1 MAVSSTD
8 SPARMAPT
16 DSVPLWRSPKGRSWL
31 FQLAMLGGFVWF
43 ALSIY
48 GNTLE
53 NLETRGIGSGFGFL
67 SAEAGFQIGEV
78 TGIPLPKGGF
88 LYFLLSLA
96 VGLGVS
102 QLLVRRTRK
111 QGISMSTAG
120 LAVCLIAAVG
130 LPLFTLYLFRDTV
143 EIAHYT
149 ASSSYAMALVTG
161 LANTLKVTVIG
172 CVASSL
178 LGLLVALGRLSPNW
192 LMRTLCRWY
201 VELNRNLPLL
211 LQLFFW
217 YFIVLQQLPGVR
229 QSIDIGGWLFLNKR
243 GLYVPA
249 LVPESG
255 AWAFF
260 SALLVAL
267 CVTWLLYKRAVKR
280 RDDAGTKG
288 RWILPGLGLIFG
300 LPALAWLVAGTPFTL
315 DIPALKGFNFKGG
328 TGLTPEFTALVVGLT
343 VYVSAFNAEIIRA
356 GIESVSKGQ
365 REAARA
371 IAMNERQV
379 MGIVILPQAM
389 RVIVPPMT
397 SEYLAIAK
405 NSSLAVAIGYPEFVS
420 VGGTILNQSGQA
432 VEIVGIWM
440 GVYLIISL
448 AISVGMN
455 IYNAKIALKE
465 R

>member
-1 MAVSSTD
+1 MSVI
-8 SPARMAPT
+8 PT
-16 DSVPLWRSPKGRSWL
+16 DSLAKTNPVNAVPFWRNPKGRAWL
-31 FQLAMLGGFVWF
+31 FQLIMLAAFVWL

-48 GNTLE
+48 GNTLD
-53 NLETRGIGSGFGFL
+53 NLETRGISSGFGFL
-67 SAEAGFQIGEV
+67 SSEAGFQIGEI

-88 LYFLLSLA
+88 LYFLISL
-96 VGLGVS
+96 VTGLGIC
-102 QLLVRRTRK
+102 QLIARK
-111 QGISMSTAG
+111 TKKRGTAMSTAN
-120 LAVCLIAAVG
+120 LAACLGAGIG
-130 LPLFTLYLFRDTV
+130 LPLVTLYLFRDTV
-143 EIAHYT
+143 EIAHYS
-149 ASSSYAMALVTG
+149 ASSSYTMALATG
-161 LANTLKVTVIG
+161 LGNTLKVTMIG

-178 LGLLVALGRLSPNW
+178 LGLMVALGRLSPNW

-201 VELNRNLPLL
+201 VEINRNLPLL

-243 GLYVPA
+243 GLYLPA
-249 LVPESG
+249 LVPQAG
-255 AWAFF
+255 AWAFC
-260 SALLVAL
+260 SALIVAI
-267 CVTWLLYKRAVKR
+267 CITWLWYKRALKL
-280 RDDAGTKG
+280 RDETGTKG
-288 RWILPGLGLIFG
+288 RWLLPGLGLIVG
-300 LPALAWLVAGTPFTL
+300 LPALAWLIAGTPFTL

-379 MGIVILPQAM
+379 MSIVILPQAM

-440 GVYLIISL
+440 GVYLCISL
-448 AISVGMN
+448 AISMGMN
-455 IYNAKIALKE
+455 VYNAKIALKE

>member
-1 MAVSSTD
+1 MMSA
-8 SPARMAPT
+8 PAK
-16 DSVPLWRSPKGRSWL
+16 VPVWRSPRGRAWL
-31 FQLAMLGGFVWF
+31 FQIVMLAAFIWL
-43 ALSIY
+43 ALTMY
-48 GNTLE
+48 GNTLD

-67 SAEAGFQIGEV
+67 TAEAGFKIGEI

-88 LYFLLSLA
+88 LYFLISLGA
-96 VGLGVS
+96 GLGICR
-102 QLLVRRTRK
+102 LIAMRLKRK
-111 QGISMSTAG
+111 GAPLSTAG
-120 LAVCLIAAVG
+120 TAACLAAGVG
-130 LPLFTLYLFRDTV
+130 LPLVTLYLFRDSV
-143 EIAHYT
+143 EIARYS
-149 ASSSYAMALVTG
+149 ASSSYIMALATG

-172 CVASSL
+172 CVASSI
-178 LGLLVALGRLSPNW
+178 LGLMVALGRLSPNW

-229 QSIDIGGWLFLNKR
+229 QSIDIGGWIFLNKR
-243 GLYVPA
+243 GLYLPA
-249 LVPESG
+249 LVPGPG
-255 AWAFF
+255 AWAFCA
-260 SALLVAL
+260 ALVLAL
-267 CVTWLLYKRAVKR
+267 CGTGLLYKRALGLREKTGR
-280 RDDAGTKG
+280 PG
-288 RWILPGLGLIFG
+288 RWLLPGLGLVIG
-300 LPALAWLVAGTPFTL
+300 LPALAWLASGTPFTL
-315 DIPALKGFNFKGG
+315 DMPVLKGFNYKGG

-356 GIESVSKGQ
+356 GIEAVSTGQ

-379 MGIVILPQAM
+379 MRIVVLPQAM

-420 VGGTILNQSGQA
+420 IGGTILNQSGQA

-440 GVYLIISL
+440 GVYLCISL
-448 AISVGMN
+448 AISLGMN
-455 IYNAKIALKE
+455 IYNARIALKE

>member
-1 MAVSSTD
+1 MMMSVPPKTK
-8 SPARMAPT
+8 
-16 DSVPLWRSPKGRSWL
+16 VPLWRSPEGRAWL
-31 FQLAMLGGFVWF
+31 FQLIMMAAFIWLAVTV
-43 ALSIY
+43 Y
-48 GNTLE
+48 TNTLE

-67 SAEAGFQIGEV
+67 TAEAGFKIGEA
-78 TGIPLPKGGF
+78 TGIPLPRGGF
-88 LYFLLSLA
+88 LYFLISLG
-96 VGLGVS
+96 VGLGSCRVMAK
-102 QLLVRRTRK
+102 QLK
-111 QGISMSTAG
+111 KGGNPMSTAG
-120 LAVCLIAAVG
+120 LAACITVGIG
-130 LPLFTLYLFRDTV
+130 LPLLTLYIFRDSV
-143 EIAHYT
+143 EISRYT
-149 ASSSYAMALVTG
+149 ASSSYISALATG

-172 CVASSL
+172 CVASTI
-178 LGLLVALGRLSPNW
+178 LGLMIALGRLSPNG

-229 QSIDIGGWLFLNKR
+229 QSIDVGGWLFLNKR
-243 GLYVPA
+243 GLFLPA
-249 LVPESG
+249 LVPEQG
-255 AWAFF
+255 AWIFCG
-260 SALLVAL
+260 ALVSGL
-267 CVTWLLYKRAVKR
+267 CSIWLLFKRSMR
-280 RDDAGTKG
+280 LRDETGRAG
-288 RWILPGLGLIFG
+288 RWFLPGIGLVIG
-300 LPALAWLVAGTPFTL
+300 LPALAWMAAGTPFSL

-356 GIESVSKGQ
+356 GIEAVSLGQ

-371 IAMNERQV
+371 IAMDEGQV
-379 MGIVILPQAM
+379 MRIVVLPQAM

-440 GVYLIISL
+440 GVYLCISL
-448 AISVGMN
+448 AISLGMN
-455 IYNAKIALKE
+455 IYNARIALKE

>member
-1 MAVSSTD
+1 
-8 SPARMAPT
+8 
-16 DSVPLWRSPKGRSWL
+16 
-31 FQLAMLGGFVWF
+31 
-43 ALSIY
+43 
-48 GNTLE
+48 
-53 NLETRGIGSGFGFL
+53 
-67 SAEAGFQIGEV
+67 
-78 TGIPLPKGGF
+78 
-88 LYFLLSLA
+88 
-96 VGLGVS
+96 
-102 QLLVRRTRK
+102 
-111 QGISMSTAG
+111 
-120 LAVCLIAAVG
+120 
-130 LPLFTLYLFRDTV
+130 
-143 EIAHYT
+143 
-149 ASSSYAMALVTG
+149 MALVTG

-178 LGLLVALGRLSPNW
+178 LGLVVALGRLSPNW

-201 VELNRNLPLL
+201 VEINRNLPLL

-229 QSIDIGGWLFLNKR
+229 QSINVGGWLFLNKR
-243 GLYVPA
+243 GLYLPA
-249 LVPESG
+249 LVPENG
-255 AWAFF
+255 AWAFC
-260 SALLVAL
+260 SALIVAI
-267 CVTWLLYKRAVKR
+267 CGTWLLYKRALKL
-280 RDDAGTKG
+280 RDDTGRKG
-288 RWILPGLGLIFG
+288 RWILPGLSLILG
-300 LPALAWLVAGTPFTL
+300 LPALAWLFVGTPFSL
-315 DIPALKGFNFKGG
+315 DVPILKGFNFKGG

-379 MGIVILPQAM
+379 MGVVILPQAM

-440 GVYLIISL
+440 GVYLCISL
-448 AISVGMN
+448 AISMGMN

>member
-1 MAVSSTD
+1 MPV
-8 SPARMAPT
+8 
-16 DSVPLWRSPKGRSWL
+16 
-31 FQLAMLGGFVWF
+31 
-43 ALSIY
+43 
-48 GNTLE
+48 
-53 NLETRGIGSGFGFL
+53 
-67 SAEAGFQIGEV
+67 
-78 TGIPLPKGGF
+78 
-88 LYFLLSLA
+88 
-96 VGLGVS
+96 
-102 QLLVRRTRK
+102 
-111 QGISMSTAG
+111 AG
-120 LAVCLIAAVG
+120 LAACLVAAVG
-130 LPLFTLYLFRDTV
+130 LPLLTLYLFRDTV
-143 EIAHYT
+143 EIAHYS
-149 ASSSYAMALVTG
+149 ASSSYVMALVTG
-161 LANTLKVTVIG
+161 LGNTLKVTVIG

-217 YFIVLQQLPGVR
+217 YFIVFQQLPGVR
-229 QSIDIGGWLFLNKR
+229 QSVDIGGWLFLNKR

-249 LVPESG
+249 LVPQAG
-255 AWAFF
+255 AWAFCA
-260 SALLVAL
+260 ALITAF
-267 CVTWLLYKRAVKR
+267 CIIWLLYKRALKQ
-280 RDDAGTKG
+280 RDDTGIKG
-288 RWILPGLGLIFG
+288 CWFLPGLGLLVG
-300 LPALAWLVAGTPFTL
+300 LPALAWYFAGTPFSL
-315 DIPALKGFNFKGG
+315 DIPALKGFNFRGG
-328 TGLTPEFTALVVGLT
+328 ASLTPEFAALVVGLT

-440 GVYLIISL
+440 GVYLCISL
-448 AISVGMN
+448 AISMGMN